1 MILLLSFFTAD
12 NSHVCKI
19 AANYRGDHVPEGN
32 PPQNTCDALIAMYSV
47 DSGFPGGGAG
57 PFNGIDFSQPYDC
70 SASSVA
76 IKSSVNLL
84 GSTLA
89 GCCGANGGA
98 PESACFV
105 APSGICLTDADWTGE
120 SFLVLK
126 GSSVCRILST
136 LICSL
141 RIRFLCFISGTST
154 LNMCV
159 DSGSGVWFG
168 KDQSS
173 CTAACRD
180 CPDGATCNDQS
191 SCTGGTCQYDG
202 HVAGTDIDN
211 CMKDSNGATTTSQDN
226 NVKGRCY
233 TSDGNHDASTTSQ
246 GACSGGSNWYTALW
260 KAATWTTLSW
270 VPTTCS
276 HVGVSLSYH
285 KYIMFST

>member
-1 MILLLSFFTAD
+1 M
-12 NSHVCKI
+12 CKI

-32 PPQNTCDALIAMYSV
+32 PPQNTCDALIATYSV

-70 SASSVA
+70 SASSDA

-136 LICSL
+136 LTCSL
-141 RIRFLCFISGTST
+141 RISFSLFYRGIYLPLKRNINIKTLLPFNWAYISLIGLGIDIVKAPGYIAGGFISP
-154 LNMCV
+154 LINLINII
-159 DSGSGVWFG
+159 
-168 KDQSS
+168 K
-173 CTAACRD
+173 
-180 CPDGATCNDQS
+180 N
-191 SCTGGTCQYDG
+191 
-202 HVAGTDIDN
+202 
-211 CMKDSNGATTTSQDN
+211 K
-226 NVKGRCY
+226 
-233 TSDGNHDASTTSQ
+233 
-246 GACSGGSNWYTALW
+246 
-260 KAATWTTLSW
+260 
-270 VPTTCS
+270 
-276 HVGVSLSYH
+276 
-285 KYIMFST
+285 KY